1 MLPIKTPH
9 YQEKMPKEYGQK
21 EWTFLKKNLETEIET
36 CGLQGALECLSNVTI
51 ELEFI
56 KHV

>member
-1 MLPIKTPH
+1 MDGKNEL
-9 YQEKMPKEYGQK
+9 
-21 EWTFLKKNLETEIET
+21 FLKKNLETEIET